1 MKFAKYNLSALAMFL
16 CLGFSMTAAAAVPA
30 TMTYHGE
37 LNDSAGQ
44 PVDTTVETTFRIFD
58 AESAG
63 TEAWTETFST
73 VDVNDGSFSVQL
85 GASTPLTSVF
95 DGNAYWLEVSI
106 NGETLSPR
114 TPIESVP
121 YALRAN
127 SAANA
132 DTLAG
137 QTPADL
143 IASASASTPDSA
155 GDLSYDNSTSGLSAT
170 DIQAALDELAEL
182 RARVTTLETSTGVNA
197 GKIATN
203 TSALST
209 NTGKI
214 ATNTSALSTNTGKIA
229 TNTSAIST
237 NTGKITTAETNI
249 TNLQTLT
256 QDMARVSIHGKPA
269 VTFTGVNVHVRDG
282 SGSTSGA
289 VNGLGNLIVG
299 YDEGPED
306 KKTGAHNL
314 VVGSGHYYLSSGG
327 LVAGYQNAISAP
339 YATITGGSN
348 NAAGGPNGTASSVS
362 GGYLNSAVG
371 SRSSISGGFNRAV
384 TGSQNWAA
392 GSLFQNQ

>member
-58 AESAG
+58 AENAG

-197 GKIATN
+197 
-203 TSALST
+203 
-209 NTGKI
+209 GKI